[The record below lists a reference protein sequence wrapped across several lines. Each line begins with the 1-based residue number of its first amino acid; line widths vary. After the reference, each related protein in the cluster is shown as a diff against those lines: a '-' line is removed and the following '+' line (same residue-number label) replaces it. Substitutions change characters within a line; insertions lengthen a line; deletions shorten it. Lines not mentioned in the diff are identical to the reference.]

1 MNFIWYLLIGLL
13 IFIVIRTKYRKY
25 FWKAR
30 DGEKLTLKQ
39 FFKRWGSG
47 IQGITPLQQTKT
59 NIMGIWITITGIV
72 AGIVVNALIR
82 IKDMWWWITIILVG
96 SLILTLVQFLG
107 SWQKFKRLKATEK
120 AMKEIEERLKKKKKK
135 VRKK

>member
-1 MNFIWYLLIGLL
+1 MNFIWYILIGLL
-13 IFIVIRTKYRKY
+13 LFIVIRTKSRGF
-25 FWKAR
+25 FWKAK

-72 AGIVVNALIR
+72 AGIVVNVLIR
-82 IKDMWWWITIILVG
+82 LKDMWWWITIILVG

-120 AMKEIEERLKKKKKK
+120 AMKEIEERLAKKKRA
-135 VRKK
+135 RK